1 MQNLPL
7 FPDDDSFNFSNDEDR
22 DDFEEVE
29 NDSQSTFTVGAL
41 TAYIRRKFDSDRKL
55 QDVWVEGE
63 ISNLTRASS
72 GHVYFT
78 LKDADAQLKAVMWKS
93 SAARLRFDPRHGD
106 QVLAN
111 GSISVY
117 EPRGE
122 YQLYATTLQPA
133 GLGDLN
139 QQFELLKEKLAA
151 EGLFDPEL
159 KQPLPFFPRRIGVVT
174 SPTTAA
180 FQDVLNVLRRRFP
193 VAQVILSPSQVQG
206 KDAPPQIIAALERL
220 YQRSDIDVILLVRGG
235 GSLEDLWCFN
245 DENVVRTVVASPIPL
260 VAGVGH
266 EIDFTLVDFAADQR
280 APTPSAAAELITPES
295 EALRYGVQLLQ
306 RQAYNAMQDIL
317 DIQRQNL
324 RQQRRTLQHLSPQH
338 DIQNFKQRV
347 DTLSMRLERGTQTWF
362 DHKKHLFQQQVAAL
376 QSANPTAILSRGYA
390 IVSRAGDGKR
400 LTNAMDAAEG
410 ATLDIQLHKGTLKTT
425 VKSRELDS
433 DNDR

>member
-1 MQNLPL
+1 MMQNLPL
-7 FPDDDSFNFSNDEDR
+7 FPDDDPFDFS
-22 DDFEEVE
+22 DDDLGELEV
-29 NDSQSTFTVGAL
+29 DSQGTFTVGAL
-41 TAYIRRKFDSDRKL
+41 TNYIRRKFETDRTL

-93 SAARLRFDPRHGD
+93 SAVRLRFDPQHGD
-106 QVLAN
+106 QVLAHGN
-111 GSISVY
+111 ISVY

-122 YQLYATTLQPA
+122 YQLYATTLQPT

-151 EGLFDPEL
+151 EGLFDPER
-159 KQPLPFFPRRIGVVT
+159 KQSLPFFPRRIGVVT

-193 VAQVILSPSQVQG
+193 VAQVILSPAQVQG

-220 YQRSDIDVILLVRGG
+220 YQQDDIDVILLVRGG

-245 DENVVRTVVASPIPL
+245 DENVVRKVVSSPIPL

-280 APTPSAAAELITPES
+280 APTPSAAAELVTPEAD
-295 EALRYGVQLLQ
+295 ALSYSVQILQ
-306 RQAYNAMQDIL
+306 QQAYNAMQDVL
-317 DIQRQNL
+317 DIQRQSL

-338 DIQNFKQRV
+338 DIQNFKQRI
-347 DTLSMRLERGTQTWF
+347 DTLSMRLERGVQTWF
-362 DHKKHLFQQQVAAL
+362 DRKQHQFQQQAAAL
-376 QSANPTAILSRGYA
+376 QSASPTAILSRGYA

-400 LTNAMDAAEG
+400 LTDAIDAAEG
-410 ATLDIQLHKGTLKTT
+410 VTLDIQLHIGTLKAS
-425 VKSRELDS
+425 VKSRDLETD
-433 DNDR
+433 